1 MGLCDYCH
9 KSQFDYYCYEETRNG
24 NIEIH
29 LCKGC
34 FKKSKEYGK
43 QWDEVI
49 K

>member
-9 KSQFDYYCYEETRNG
+9 DAQFDYYCYEETRDG

-34 FKKSKEYGK
+34 FKRQPKDKFT
-43 QWDEVI
+43 EVE
-49 K
+49 